1 MGARTADFSALAA
14 AVRRG
19 DRGPSSA
26 TEQSVEA
33 AQHRVRRGLHL
44 GDFGQSRLV
53 IAGGKEARRVLA
65 IEMHE
70 PVRLFEGRE
79 CRMMTIGIGHRT
91 SVPFAKTAGSVI
103 GKFIG
108 DKMEAPERH
117 RNQATLPNHM
127 IGLGQA
133 DHFSGE
139 IACRDAGKLL
149 PDGGIEPIGTAGDF
163 IDRGSVFFRPCPRCT
178 RCSVPTTPP

>member
-1 MGARTADFSALAA
+1 MGARTADFLALAA

-19 DRGPSSA
+19 DRGQPSA
-26 TEQSVEA
+26 AEQSVEA

-44 GDFGQSRLV
+44 GDFGQSRFV
-53 IAGGKEARRVLA
+53 IAGGKE
-65 IEMHE
+65 
-70 PVRLFEGRE
+70 
-79 CRMMTIGIGHRT
+79 
-91 SVPFAKTAGSVI
+91 
-103 GKFIG
+103 
-108 DKMEAPERH
+108 
-117 RNQATLPNHM
+117 ATLPNHM